1 MMLKAFLARAQ
12 MEDFKLKNMK
22 NYTEEILK
30 EISTV
35 LNKINLEEV
44 KELIYLIQNSNT
56 IVTCGAGK
64 VGMAIRGFSMRLGH
78 FGYKSFHIGDTTL
91 PSIGEGDLFIVA
103 SGSGETQTIYDL
115 TKIAK
120 SNKAKVFAITSNL
133 QSRIG
138 SLADASIALNAP
150 SKTKAVEGF
159 SSIQPMT
166 TLNEQCL
173 TILFDSIVL
182 NIMDATGET
191 HDTMWNRHSNLE

>member
-1 MMLKAFLARAQ
+1 
-12 MEDFKLKNMK
+12 MK
-22 NYTEEILK
+22 NYTEEILG
-30 EISTV
+30 EISSV
-35 LNKINLEEV
+35 LKKINQDEI
-44 KELIYLIQNSNT
+44 KNLIDLISNSKT

-64 VGMAIRGFSMRLGH
+64 VGMAIKGFSMRLGH

-91 PSIGEGDLFIVA
+91 PSIGEGDLFIIA

-120 SNKAKVFAITSNL
+120 SNNAIVFAITSNL

-138 SLADASIALNAP
+138 LLSDAFLLLDAP
-150 SKTKAVEGF
+150 SKTKKVDGF
-159 SSIQPMT
+159 ISIQPMT

>member
-1 MMLKAFLARAQ
+1 
-12 MEDFKLKNMK
+12 MK
-22 NYTEEILK
+22 NYTEEILG
-30 EISTV
+30 EISSV
-35 LNKINLEEV
+35 LKKINQDEI
-44 KELIYLIQNSNT
+44 KDLIGLISNSKT

-64 VGMAIRGFSMRLGH
+64 VGMAIKGFSMRLGH

-91 PSIGEGDLFIVA
+91 PSIGEGDLFIIA

-120 SNKAKVFAITSNL
+120 SNNAIVFAITSNL

-138 SLADASIALNAP
+138 LLSDALILLDAP
-150 SKTKAVEGF
+150 SKTKKVDGF
-159 SSIQPMT
+159 TSIQPMT

>member
-1 MMLKAFLARAQ
+1 
-12 MEDFKLKNMK
+12 MK
-22 NYTEEILK
+22 NYTEEILS

-35 LNKINLEEV
+35 LKKINQDEI
-44 KELIYLIQNSNT
+44 KNLIGLISNSNT

-138 SLADASIALNAP
+138 LLSDSSILLNAP
-150 SKTKAVEGF
+150 SKTKKVDGF
-159 SSIQPMT
+159 TSIQPMT

-182 NIMDATGET
+182 NIMDTTGES

>member
-1 MMLKAFLARAQ
+1 
-12 MEDFKLKNMK
+12 MK
-22 NYTEEILK
+22 NYTEDILS
-30 EISTV
+30 EISIV
-35 LNKINLEEV
+35 LKKISQEEI
-44 KELIYLIQNSNT
+44 KGLIDLIQKSNT

-120 SNKAKVFAITSNL
+120 SNNAKVFAVTSNL

-138 SLADASIALNAP
+138 LLADEALLINAP
-150 SKTKAVEGF
+150 SKTKSVDGF

-182 NIMDATGET
+182 NIMDITGET
-191 HDTMWNRHSNLE
+191 HDTMWSRHSNLE

>member
-1 MMLKAFLARAQ
+1 
-12 MEDFKLKNMK
+12 MK
-22 NYTEEILK
+22 NYTQEILQEISVVLDKVSHEEIR
-30 EISTV
+30 
-35 LNKINLEEV
+35 
-44 KELIYLIQNSNT
+44 ELIHLISNSNT

-64 VGMAIRGFSMRLGH
+64 VGMAIKGFCMRLSH

-103 SGSGETQTIYDL
+103 SGSGETQTIFDL
-115 TKIAK
+115 TIIAK
-120 SNKAKVFAITSNL
+120 SNNAKVFAITSNL

-138 SLADASIALNAP
+138 SLADAVLLLNAP
-150 SKTKAVEGF
+150 SKTKKVDGF

-182 NIMDATGET
+182 NIMDITGET
-191 HDTMWNRHSNLE
+191 HDTMWSRHSNLE

>member
-1 MMLKAFLARAQ
+1 
-12 MEDFKLKNMK
+12 MK
-22 NYTEEILK
+22 NYTEEILG
-30 EISTV
+30 EISSV
-35 LNKINLEEV
+35 LKKINQDEI
-44 KELIYLIQNSNT
+44 KDLIGLISNSKT

-64 VGMAIRGFSMRLGH
+64 VGMAIKGFSMRLGH

-120 SNKAKVFAITSNL
+120 SNNAIVFAITSNL

-138 SLADASIALNAP
+138 LLSDSSILLNAP
-150 SKTKAVEGF
+150 SKTKKVDGF
-159 SSIQPMT
+159 TSIQPMT

>member
-1 MMLKAFLARAQ
+1 
-12 MEDFKLKNMK
+12 MK
-22 NYTEEILK
+22 NYTEEILG
-30 EISTV
+30 EISSV
-35 LNKINLEEV
+35 LKKINQDEI
-44 KELIYLIQNSNT
+44 KDLIGLISNSKT

-64 VGMAIRGFSMRLGH
+64 VGMAIKGFSMRLGH

-120 SNKAKVFAITSNL
+120 SNNAIVFAITSNL

-138 SLADASIALNAP
+138 LLSDALILLDAP
-150 SKTKAVEGF
+150 SKTKKVDGF
-159 SSIQPMT
+159 TSIQPMT

-182 NIMDATGET
+182 NMMDATGET

>member
-1 MMLKAFLARAQ
+1 
-12 MEDFKLKNMK
+12 MK
-22 NYTEEILK
+22 NYTEEILG
-30 EISTV
+30 EISSV
-35 LNKINLEEV
+35 LKKINQDEI
-44 KELIYLIQNSNT
+44 KELIGLISNSKT

-64 VGMAIRGFSMRLGH
+64 VGMAIKGFSMRLGH

-120 SNKAKVFAITSNL
+120 SNNAIVFAITSNL

-138 SLADASIALNAP
+138 LLSDALILLDAP
-150 SKTKAVEGF
+150 SKTKKVDGF
-159 SSIQPMT
+159 TSIQPMT

>member
-1 MMLKAFLARAQ
+1 
-12 MEDFKLKNMK
+12 MK
-22 NYTEEILK
+22 NYTEEILG
-30 EISTV
+30 EISSV
-35 LNKINLEEV
+35 LKKINQDEI
-44 KELIYLIQNSNT
+44 KDLIGLISNSKT

-64 VGMAIRGFSMRLGH
+64 VGMAIKGFSMRLGH

-120 SNKAKVFAITSNL
+120 SNNAIVFAITSNL

-138 SLADASIALNAP
+138 LLSDALILLDAP
-150 SKTKAVEGF
+150 SKTKKVDGF
-159 SSIQPMT
+159 TSIQPMT